1 VKRNPPG
8 AHRISSAG
16 ENGANDGHQA
26 GFGPN
31 HACGESPKISG
42 E

>member
-1 VKRNPPG
+1 M
-8 AHRISSAG
+8 ISAG
-16 ENGANDGHQA
+16 ENGSHDGQKA

>member
-1 VKRNPPG
+1 MQQT
-8 AHRISSAG
+8 AG
-16 ENGANDGHQA
+16 ENGRKPGYQL

-31 HACGESPKISG
+31 QACGESPKISG